1 MGRKAKLKKMRREAS
16 AKTSPSAAA
25 KTTYEPTNFVKQ
37 LERQGYQLD
46 RIKPS
51 PELPDR
57 RVDPQV

>member
-1 MGRKAKLKKMRREAS
+1 MGRKAKLKKIRREAS
-16 AKTSPSAAA
+16 AQKSSSAAA

-37 LERQGYQLD
+37 LEIQGYQLD
-46 RIKPS
+46 RIKRS